1 MKRVL
6 RCHDF
11 RSGREASRG
20 EYREYSQGERQSHG
34 RKVVPARR
42 VAATI
47 AAYFVGRLAH
57 IRDMSFTALRVIRN
71 FGSQRTRV
79 SSCYAL

>member
-1 MKRVL
+1 VNIANIHKGSDKAM
-6 RCHDF
+6 
-11 RSGREASRG
+11 G
-20 EYREYSQGERQSHG
+20 E
-34 RKVVPARR
+34 KLVPAQR